1 VSGRWGIAQSV
12 RPSIQSTHMERAGS
26 SFQMDLV
33 VVYGLSRDSMG
44 MGMGMGMGSD
54 CWEEVDGM
62 DVII

>member
-44 MGMGMGMGSD
+44 MGMGMGSD

-62 DVII
+62 DDLIE

>member
-44 MGMGMGMGSD
+44 MGMGSD
-54 CWEEVDGM
+54 CWDEVDGM
-62 DVII
+62 HDLIE

>member
-1 VSGRWGIAQSV
+1 MSGRWGIAQSV

-44 MGMGMGMGSD
+44 MGMGSD

-62 DVII
+62 DDLIE